1 MNFATY
7 LPIPNELMDMWLM
20 GDTLRAL
27 VLYKRL
33 PHTLLNGTRV
43 TPSYKS
49 AKNIFKAAEHGLTV
63 PVVIQTG
70 YRLVATEQE

>member
-1 MNFATY
+1 MHFATY

-33 PHTLLNGTRV
+33 PHKLLDGTRV

-49 AKNIFKAAEHGLTV
+49 AKNIFKAVEHGITI
-63 PVVIQTG
+63 PTVIQTG
-70 YRLVATEQE
+70 YRLVAEQE